1 MMMSSASRR
10 ALRPAQKSQSRGSK
24 TKKLQLE
31 DFVNARDYTGAIAL
45 LEFQRQAG
53 EEQENSLEWLGYCA
67 FHLGDFQKALNSYE
81 QLIREDDQ
89 VNDEVHLYKACC
101 YYYLQMYK
109 EAKEAA
115 QEGPKTALKNRILLH
130 VSHKLNDEANLVQ
143 RHQALGSSTED
154 QLTLAAIHFLR
165 GHYQEATD
173 IYKRMLLENRDDLAL
188 NVYIAMCYYKLD
200 YYDVSLEILA
210 VYLQAHPD
218 SAVALNLKACNHFR
232 LYNGKAAAAELKSLT
247 DAGHTLQDND
257 LIKHNMVVFRN
268 GANALQV
275 LPPLVEFLP
284 EARLNLVIHYLRS
297 DEVQEAYDLIK
308 DLEPSTPQEYI
319 LKAVV
324 NANIG
329 QASGSRE
336 HMKMAQQYF
345 QLVGASATECDTI
358 PGRQCM
364 ASCFFLLKQF
374 EDVNTYLK
382 STQSYLSNDDNYNWN
397 YGISLAATKQYKEAE
412 ERLLMVQNENYLR
425 DYCYLSWL
433 SRCFIRNGTPQK
445 AWELYLKMETGNES
459 FNLLQ
464 LISNDC
470 YETGAF
476 FFAAKAFDVL
486 ERIDPDP
493 EYWEGK
499 RGALVGTFQ
508 RVIAGEESKDKMRDV
523 IQMLRSTN
531 NPQVD
536 YILSTMMTWCKE
548 NGVETS

>member
-1 MMMSSASRR
+1 
-10 ALRPAQKSQSRGSK
+10 
-24 TKKLQLE
+24 
-31 DFVNARDYTGAIAL
+31 VNARDYTGAIAL

-67 FHLGDFQKALNSYE
+67 FHLGDFQKALNSYD
-81 QLIREDDQ
+81 QLLREDDQ
-89 VNDEVHLYKACC
+89 ANEEIHLYKACC

-109 EAKEAA
+109 EANEAA
-115 QEGPKTALKNRILLH
+115 EKGPKTALKNRILLH
-130 VSHKLNDEANLVQ
+130 VSHKTNDETSLVQ

-232 LYNGKAAAAELKSLT
+232 LYNGKAAAAELKTLT

-257 LIKHNMVVFRN
+257 LIKHNLVVFRN

-297 DEVQEAYDLIK
+297 EEVQEAYDLIK

-382 STQSYLSNDDNYNWN
+382 STQAYLSNDDNYNWN
-397 YGISLAATKQYKEAE
+397 YGISLAATKQFKEAE
-412 ERLLMVQNENYLR
+412 ERLLMVQNESYLR

-445 AWELYLKMETGNES
+445 AWELYLKMDTGNES

-476 FFAAKAFDVL
+476 FYAAKAFDVL

-508 RVIAGEESKDKMRDV
+508 KVIAGEDSKDKMRDV
-523 IQMLRSTN
+523 IQMLRNTN

-536 YILSTMMTWCKE
+536 YILSTMMKWCKD
-548 NGVETS
+548 NDVETS